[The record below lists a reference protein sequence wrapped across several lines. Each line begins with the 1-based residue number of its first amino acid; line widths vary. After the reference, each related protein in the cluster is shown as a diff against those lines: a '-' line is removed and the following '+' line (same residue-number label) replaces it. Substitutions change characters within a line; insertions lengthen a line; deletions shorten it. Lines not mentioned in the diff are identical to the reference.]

1 MISVLYVDDEEVLLE
16 ICKQFLERSG
26 DLTVEVSISAKNA
39 LDLITSKRFD
49 AIISDYQMPEMDG
62 IELLK
67 EVRSRYSDLP
77 FILFTGK
84 GREEVVIDAINNG
97 ADFYLQKGGD
107 PKSQFVELEHKV
119 LQAIR
124 RRQAE
129 RLLKDSQSAL
139 AESKQMLQSVLDT
152 FPVRVFWKDLN
163 LNYLGCNRQF
173 ALDSG
178 LEFPDDLKG
187 KSDYEMGWRDQAE
200 LYRADDRAV
209 ITSGT
214 PKLNYEEPLTTP
226 NSRKIW
232 VRTSKMPLKDA
243 NGIIRG
249 VLGTYEDISGWRE
262 AREKIDT
269 LAQFPE
275 QNPNPILRIDV
286 DGILCYKNP
295 ASNQLLNHL
304 ALEEG
309 KSVPLEWHQRVNDV
323 LNTGKLGSF
332 DQNIGG
338 QTYSITLAPFSD
350 HKFVNFYFVDITQRL
365 RVEQENLKKSEE
377 LRAAYEQLKSTN
389 VVLQDN
395 FRMAID
401 AKRAEEIKKDRAE
414 RSIQYQ
420 KALVNLA
427 ISDAPKLRDAINNIT
442 ETGSNVL
449 NVEQASIWFFSP
461 DGQSL
466 ECKDLYIKNQHIHK
480 SEETIFS
487 QDYPQYFAA
496 LHANRTIVAD
506 DARTNE
512 NTREFTTN
520 YFEPLGITSTLD
532 VPIRSGRH
540 VVGVLCFEHIGF
552 PRIWEVEEQ
561 DFAASLADFTVIILE
576 KARRRLAE
584 KDLQKSRD
592 RSRITQ
598 FAVDHAA
605 EGIIWIDSDGKMVY
619 SNTTFSTMLDYT
631 SDELFEMTIFAIDS
645 SMTKEKWNLE
655 FAQKK
660 AVGSVTI
667 ETNYTKRGGEHF
679 PVEVTSDYF
688 EYGGTGYICSF
699 VRDISER
706 KRAEKALRLANEKLN
721 LLSSVTR
728 HDILNKLSIV
738 LGYLGLSKVTHDRE
752 KLEDFIKKID
762 ETIDRKSVV

>member
-1 MISVLYVDDEEVLLE
+1 M
-16 ICKQFLERSG
+16 
-26 DLTVEVSISAKNA
+26 
-39 LDLITSKRFD
+39 
-49 AIISDYQMPEMDG
+49 AI
-62 IELLK
+62 
-67 EVRSRYSDLP
+67 
-77 FILFTGK
+77 
-84 GREEVVIDAINNG
+84 
-97 ADFYLQKGGD
+97 
-107 PKSQFVELEHKV
+107 
-119 LQAIR
+119 
-124 RRQAE
+124 
-129 RLLKDSQSAL
+129 
-139 AESKQMLQSVLDT
+139 
-152 FPVRVFWKDLN
+152 
-163 LNYLGCNRQF
+163 
-173 ALDSG
+173 
-178 LEFPDDLKG
+178 
-187 KSDYEMGWRDQAE
+187 
-200 LYRADDRAV
+200 
-209 ITSGT
+209 
-214 PKLNYEEPLTTP
+214 
-226 NSRKIW
+226 
-232 VRTSKMPLKDA
+232 
-243 NGIIRG
+243 
-249 VLGTYEDISGWRE
+249 E
-262 AREKIDT
+262 AR
-269 LAQFPE
+269 
-275 QNPNPILRIDV
+275 
-286 DGILCYKNP
+286 
-295 ASNQLLNHL
+295 
-304 ALEEG
+304 
-309 KSVPLEWHQRVNDV
+309 
-323 LNTGKLGSF
+323 
-332 DQNIGG
+332 
-338 QTYSITLAPFSD
+338 
-350 HKFVNFYFVDITQRL
+350 
-365 RVEQENLKKSEE
+365 
-377 LRAAYEQLKSTN
+377 
-389 VVLQDN
+389 
-395 FRMAID
+395 
-401 AKRAEEIKKDRAE
+401 RAEEIKKDQAE
-414 RSIQYQ
+414 RSIEYQ

-442 ETGSNVL
+442 ETGSTVL
-449 NVEQASIWFFSP
+449 KVEQASIWFFSP

-466 ECKDLYIKNQHIHK
+466 ECKDLYINNQRIHK
-480 SEETIFS
+480 SEQTIFS

-520 YFEPLGITSTLD
+520 YFEPLGITSMLD

-619 SNTTFSTMLDYT
+619 SNTTFSTMLGYT
-631 SDELFEMTIFAIDS
+631 SDELFEMTIFAIDP

-660 AVGSVTI
+660 AVGSLTI

-699 VRDISER
+699 ARDISER

-728 HDILNKLSIV
+728 HDILNKLTIV
-738 LGYLGLSKVTHDRE
+738 LGYLGLSKITHDRD

-762 ETIDRKSVV
+762 ETIQVIEGQIQFTRDYQDMGVKAPEWQDAKSVFIKAISQLDLDTVHIQNDLLGLSVFADPLLERVIYNIVDNALRYGERVTTIRTRYIKNDDELVWIIEDDGVGIPAKNKSLIFNKGFGKHTGFGLFLAREILSITGISIMETGFPGNGARFEIHVPVGEYRITEKSV